1 MARTP
6 KHTPSETQHRS
17 REKPD
22 SEAVIMERMNEA
34 LKRAMNTPRETQKE
48 MIERRRRQGKVE
60 TKPKR

>member
-6 KHTPSETQHRS
+6 K
-17 REKPD
+17 REEKTE
-22 SEAVIMERMNEA
+22 SEASIMERMNEA
-34 LKRAMNTPRETQKE
+34 LKRAMSTPHETQKE